1 MIGGGRRLSRR
12 SGVIDRDKQNAILEA
27 AIDVA
32 GGARP
37 SLAAVASRA
46 GVSRQTVYNQFGD
59 AQGLR
64 RAVLIWCEAAL
75 REPFQN
81 FPTQSDTRTT
91 LAAYAES
98 ALRHMRT
105 ARYQRAIRAVGRVL
119 PDDKTLAN
127 AICAEISEACTSSLR
142 DFLERE
148 MRAGRLE
155 GADPDE
161 AAAEFRAMTLTR
173 TQLRMLAGLFD
184 AAEIGDASKEART
197 AADRFL
203 RLYGCGREET

>member
-1 MIGGGRRLSRR
+1 MSRQC
-12 SGVIDRDKQNAILEA
+12 GAIDRDKQNAILEA

-32 GGARP
+32 GSARP
-37 SLAAVASRA
+37 SLAAIAGRA
-46 GVSRQTVYNQFGD
+46 RVSRQTVYNQFGD

-64 RAVLIWCEAAL
+64 RAVLNWCEAAL

-81 FPTQSDTRTT
+81 FPAQSDTRTA

-105 ARYQRAIRAVGRVL
+105 ARYHRAIRAVGRVL

-127 AICAEISEACTSSLR
+127 AICAEISGECTSSLR
-142 DFLERE
+142 AFLEQE
-148 MRAGRLE
+148 MRAGRLK

-161 AAAEFRAMTLTR
+161 AAAEFRTMTVAR

-184 AAEIGDASKEART
+184 AAEIGDASKVART

>member
-1 MIGGGRRLSRR
+1 MSRQC
-12 SGVIDRDKQNAILEA
+12 GAIDRDKQNAILEA

-32 GGARP
+32 GSSRP

-46 GVSRQTVYNQFGD
+46 QVSRQTVYNQFGD

-64 RAVLIWCEAAL
+64 RGAVLNWCGAAL

-81 FPTQSDTRTT
+81 IPAQSDTRTA
-91 LAAYAES
+91 LAAYVES
-98 ALRHMRT
+98 ALRRMRT
-105 ARYQRAIRAVGRVL
+105 ARYHRAIRAVGRVL

-161 AAAEFRAMTLTR
+161 AAAEFRAMTVTR
-173 TQLRMLAGLFD
+173 TQLRMLAGLFVD
-184 AAEIGDASKEART
+184 AEIGDASKEART

-203 RLYGCGREET
+203 RLYGCGREEA